1 MARIGLVAQGLTQF
15 HIRNLEATNE
25 NMDTIIDFVLASE
38 VERNWRLN
46 SKQSYIYTLS
56 TFSKFHNNK
65 PFKEIVRQDV
75 IAFLNSFRRS
85 EPLDSLHRWI
95 GTYNLYAIHLTMFF
109 KWLYNPELE
118 PKSRPKPPCVENIP
132 QLKRKEKSVYK
143 PTDMWTIEDDLLYLK
158 YCPIIRDK
166 CYHAISRDSSCRPH
180 EILSLKIKDVVFK
193 MVGNKQ
199 YVEILVN
206 GKTGTR
212 HVLLINSI
220 PHLKNWMDVH
230 PQKNNP
236 NTALICSVGSG
247 ISHPITI
254 GGLGK
259 IYERSRKYF
268 EQLLEKPDINPEDK
282 LKIKEILKK
291 PWNPYIRRHSA
302 LTEKSKFLKESVLRQ
317 HAGWS
322 GNSEMHL
329 KYVHFFGNE
338 SNEAI
343 LEAYG
348 LKQSGSE
355 IDKMQLVSCPNCSE
369 PNEINAK
376 FCRKCRMV
384 LSYDA
389 YNETVEEKEFEIK
402 GLEDKYDRMES
413 KFDQI
418 LSMIQQNPKLAKVK
432 KEVIST
438 I

>member
-1 MARIGLVAQGLTQF
+1 
-15 HIRNLEATNE
+15 
-25 NMDTIIDFVLASE
+25 
-38 VERNWRLN
+38 
-46 SKQSYIYTLS
+46 
-56 TFSKFHNNK
+56 
-65 PFKEIVRQDV
+65 
-75 IAFLNSFRRS
+75 
-85 EPLDSLHRWI
+85 
-95 GTYNLYAIHLTMFF
+95 
-109 KWLYNPELE
+109 
-118 PKSRPKPPCVENIP
+118 
-132 QLKRKEKSVYK
+132 
-143 PTDMWTIEDDLLYLK
+143 MWTVEDDLLFLK

-166 CYHAISRDSSCRPH
+166 CYHSISRDSSCRPH
-180 EILSLKIKDVVFK
+180 EILSLKIKDVIFK
-193 MVGNKQ
+193 LVGNKQ

-212 HVLLINSI
+212 HVLLINNI
-220 PHLKNWMDVH
+220 PHLKNWMDIH

-236 NTALICSVGSG
+236 NSALICSVGSG

-282 LKIKEILKK
+282 LKIRELLKK

-348 LKQSGSE
+348 LKQSASE
-355 IDKMQLVSCPNCSE
+355 IDKMKAVSCPNCSE
-369 PNEINAK
+369 SNEINAK

-389 YNETVEEKEFEIK
+389 YTESIDEKQQDSDA
-402 GLEDKYDRMES
+402 LATLS
-413 KFDQI
+413 DQI
-418 LSMIQQNPKLAKVK
+418 EKLTMEVQQLK
-432 KEVIST
+432 KSQQA
-438 I
+438 